1 MKNIILIGGGGHC
14 KSVIDVI
21 VSDANWS
28 IRGILDIKS
37 KIIVSGYPLLGN
49 DDVISA
55 FIEDATAFLVT
66 VGQIKTSAPRVAA
79 FERLVALGAI
89 IPIIISPYSLVST
102 SSTVGLGTVVMH
114 NVVINS
120 GARIGN
126 NSIINTR
133 ALIEHDSIV
142 GSHTHISTGAIVNGG
157 SEIGDHCF
165 VGSGAIIGEGV
176 KIGNKSIISAGSI
189 VLSDVEEGTK
199 IFGQDWR

>member
-21 VSDANWS
+21 VSDENWS
-28 IRGILDIKS
+28 ILGILDIKS
-37 KIIVSGYPLLGN
+37 KIVTPGYPLLGN
-49 DDVISA
+49 DDLIPALIGDSN
-55 FIEDATAFLVT
+55 AFLVT

-89 IPIIISPYSLVST
+89 TPIVISPYSLVSR

-114 NVVINS
+114 NAMINS

-126 NSIINTR
+126 NSIINTKS
-133 ALIEHDSIV
+133 LIEHDSIV

-157 SEIGDHCF
+157 SEVGDHCF
-165 VGSGAIIGEGV
+165 VGSGAIIAEGV
-176 KIGNKSIISAGSI
+176 KIGNRSIIGAGSI
-189 VLSDVEEGTK
+189 VLSDIEEGAK
-199 IFGQDWR
+199 IFGRDRH